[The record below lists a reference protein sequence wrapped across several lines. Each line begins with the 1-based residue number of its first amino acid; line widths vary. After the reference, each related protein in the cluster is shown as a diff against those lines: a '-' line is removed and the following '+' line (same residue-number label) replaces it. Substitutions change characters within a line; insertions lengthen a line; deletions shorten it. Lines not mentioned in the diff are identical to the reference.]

1 MKFGDKLRQIRHS
14 RGLSQRVL
22 AEKVGLNYTYIS
34 KIENDRLDFSQFP
47 SEATIRKL
55 AEALETDEDELLLIA
70 EKIPE
75 AIRKRIVERPEAFR
89 RLAALDDH
97 ALDQVL
103 AFLSDVGV
111 TSVVNIGRPRSSWD
125 GQVRDRQDVH

>member
-1 MKFGDKLRQIRHS
+1 MKFGEKLRQIRHS

-22 AEKVGLNYTYIS
+22 AGKVGLNYTYLS

-55 AEALETDEDELLLIA
+55 AQALETDEDELLLMA

-75 AIRKRIVERPEAFR
+75 AIRKRIVQRPEAFR
-89 RLAALDDH
+89 QLAALDDQ
-97 ALDQVL
+97 ALNQLLVYI
-103 AFLSDVGV
+103 S
-111 TSVVNIGRPRSSWD
+111 RPD
-125 GQVRDRQDVH
+125 TERDREEVQKRRRTQR

>member
-22 AEKVGLNYTYIS
+22 SGKVGLSYTYLS

-55 AEALETDEDELLLIA
+55 AQALETDEDELLLMA
-70 EKIPE
+70 QKIPE
-75 AIRKRIVERPEAFR
+75 SIRRRIVERPEAFR
-89 RLAALDDH
+89 QLAALGDQ
-97 ALDQVL
+97 ALDRVL
-103 AFLSDVGV
+103 VYLSDTGV
-111 TSVVNIGRPRSSWD
+111 TTVARIGRKR
-125 GQVRDRQDVH
+125 VRKR

>member
-70 EKIPE
+70 KKIPE

-103 AFLSDVGV
+103 AYASGAEVSGV
-111 TSVVNIGRPRSSWD
+111 PKAGRRRSRK
-125 GQVRDRQDVH
+125 Q

>member
-22 AEKVGLNYTYIS
+22 AGKVGLNYTYLS

-55 AEALETDEDELLLIA
+55 ARALEADEDELLLMA

-75 AIRKRIVERPEAFR
+75 SIRKRIVKRPEAFR
-89 RLAALDDH
+89 QLAALDDQ

-103 AFLSDVGV
+103 VYLSDAGL
-111 TSVVNIGRPRSSWD
+111 TSVVNIGRKRT
-125 GQVRDRQDVH
+125 RKR

>member
-70 EKIPE
+70 KKIPE

-103 AFLSDVGV
+103 AYLSDVGV
-111 TSVVNIGRPRSSWD
+111 TSVVNIGRKR
-125 GQVRDRQDVH
+125 VRKR

>member
-22 AEKVGLNYTYIS
+22 AGKVGLNYTYLS

-55 AEALETDEDELLLIA
+55 AQALETDEDELLLMA
-70 EKIPE
+70 EKIPD

-89 RLAALDDH
+89 KLAALDDQ

-103 AFLSDVGV
+103 VYLAEAAV
-111 TSVVNIGRPRSSWD
+111 TSVVRIGRGRF
-125 GQVRDRQDVH
+125 RKR